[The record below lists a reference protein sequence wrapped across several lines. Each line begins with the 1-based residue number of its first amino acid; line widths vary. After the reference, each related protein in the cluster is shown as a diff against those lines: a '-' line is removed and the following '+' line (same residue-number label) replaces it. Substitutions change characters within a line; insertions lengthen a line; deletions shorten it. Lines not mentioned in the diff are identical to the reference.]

1 MMTMLVIV
9 VYRLISGRVRNIY
22 FPFDIESDTALS
34 VATEMVAEL
43 DITDQDVTKIAEM
56 IDGEIAALV
65 PEWKAG
71 FGLDESPNIISG
83 GCCQNCDL
91 PKTGKNV
98 HILECPKH
106 GCGSVHGRFEEITY
120 QVEGSEHCATDSAPL
135 GSSQSDHDE
144 SLDHSSKEKTEGI
157 VRKNGDANEHA
168 TPTTSNSVLND
179 DYENELRQEL
189 RWFKAKYKM
198 QLRELTDKQLGFVK
212 DHHKSQSLS
221 SMPKGER
228 DEFDLEFSSN
238 GKHFTRLSPTDS
250 ERNTSDAKA
259 YNYESSYN
267 SCSPVH
273 FVTAK
278 SFYNGGLLPNSLHRA
293 SSLPV
298 DATEL

>member
-1 MMTMLVIV
+1 M
-9 VYRLISGRVRNIY
+9 RNIY
-22 FPFDIESDTALS
+22 FPFDIEGDTALS

-56 IDGEIAALV
+56 IDGEIALLV
-65 PEWKAG
+65 PDWKPG
-71 FGLDESPNIISG
+71 FGLDESPIIKNG

-120 QVEGSEHCATDSAPL
+120 QVEGSELHVTDGTPL
-135 GSSQSDHDE
+135 DSSQSDHDVTSPVSNE
-144 SLDHSSKEKTEGI
+144 NRFSHEEKAEGI
-157 VRKNGDANEHA
+157 TRKNGDDKEQV

-221 SMPKGER
+221 NIT
-228 DEFDLEFSSN
+228 DELDLDLEFSSH
-238 GKHFTRLSPTDS
+238 GKHFTRFSPTDS
-250 ERNTSDAKA
+250 ERNSDAKV

-278 SFYNGGLLPNSLHRA
+278 SFYNGGLLPHSLHRA
-293 SSLPV
+293 TSLPV